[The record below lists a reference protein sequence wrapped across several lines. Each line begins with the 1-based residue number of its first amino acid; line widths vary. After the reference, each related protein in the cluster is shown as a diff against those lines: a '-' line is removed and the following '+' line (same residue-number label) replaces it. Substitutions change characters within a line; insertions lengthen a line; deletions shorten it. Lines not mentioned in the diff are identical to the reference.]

1 MSAEPHNKPA
11 DINDDCIRWI
21 DLLDAFCYQCRGCA
35 KQYSFGRLALYWI
48 PDIFSADV
56 ALVTSDP
63 NFGMCW
69 MYHNKGNTASNEI
82 VTHKIR
88 ATFWTLCLNISYMC
102 GNTILRHLI
111 VLIVARPMLTR
122 KHNMD
127 SQWSCYTNNVC
138 KDGRHRMEVQWLDTM
153 QPLFPRHCEDA
164 HCFVMCESNENAK

>member
-1 MSAEPHNKPA
+1 MNWFPGCFLLSMSWLCKT
-11 DINDDCIRWI
+11 ILVWTV
-21 DLLDAFCYQCRGCA
+21 GVV
-35 KQYSFGRLALYWI
+35 LYTRYL
-48 PDIFSADV
+48 SADV

-153 QPLFPRHCEDA
+153 QPLFPRHCENA
-164 HCFVMCESNENAK
+164 HCFVMCESNVNAN